1 MLGYLQR
8 GWIER
13 SQKWGR
19 DKTMFA
25 PTFFGYNLEKK
36 TQNVYHEHKTCSVII
51 GINKKYVSKPRISF
65 FWLVSFESFLFIS

>member
-25 PTFFGYNLEKK
+25 PTYFGYNLEEEKTECLPG
-36 TQNVYHEHKTCSVII
+36 TQNMFSKNRHK
-51 GINKKYVSKPRISF
+51 
-65 FWLVSFESFLFIS
+65 